1 MQPTFVERLGIGRAE
16 PFFLWTGTLHKNRR
30 ETLVIITY

>member
-16 PFFLWTGTLHKNRR
+16 PFYPRPGTLHKNRR
-30 ETLVIITY
+30 ETLLIITY